1 MNILHFTPKVKS
13 PCRQYGLVA
22 LSSGMR
28 EPDICKGVLDWLL
41 KIKINSI
48 EYTDLQ
54 KHISPFYS
62 KKGVRLDIYAT

>member
-1 MNILHFTPKVKS
+1 
-13 PCRQYGLVA
+13 
-22 LSSGMR
+22 MR
-28 EPDICKGVLDWLL
+28 EPDICTGVLDRLL
-41 KIKINSI
+41 KIKIDSI